1 MEKGKLFIISTPI
14 GNMDDITYR
23 AVKTLKEVDIIA
35 VEDTRRTKKLLS
47 HYDIHNKI
55 ISYHDYNN
63 NWRYEWIKIVLLL
76 ES

>member
-1 MEKGKLFIISTPI
+1 MF
-14 GNMDDITYR
+14 
-23 AVKTLKEVDIIA
+23 LKNNIVDKNFNL
-35 VEDTRRTKKLLS
+35 TK
-47 HYDIHNKI
+47 